1 MGLRDYTIADVLNR
15 NAACF
20 SGDTALVGEGVSWSY
35 KQYAE
40 DVNRLASAFKA
51 MNLKKS
57 DPVGIWAYNSY
68 EYFLVLGAAAKTGL
82 ILLLI
87 NWRLQPDEV
96 RVILEDVEPK
106 AMIVGA
112 EFTGALTDILKAS
125 PALSMPKIAIGGDR
139 KEGFTPFDELMRSEP
154 ADPPDVDVSGDDP
167 YVIVH
172 TAAVG
177 GRPRGAVLSQGNL
190 IASNM
195 QAMAVQ
201 GMGKDAVYI
210 NALPL
215 FHIAGLQTALNV
227 MHAGGVNII
236 ADRFDAAQVA
246 RAVDEQG
253 VNILGTFP
261 PMLSMVL
268 DEAEKA
274 GSSLINLKAVVGLDG
289 PDTIKRYQSLSGGCF
304 YAGFGQTET
313 SGFVTLIPFDEAPG
327 SAGIEGPLAKVR
339 VVDEYD
345 RELPAEQ
352 PGEIVVQGPMVF
364 LGYWN
369 MPEETA
375 YTFRGGMHHTGDIG
389 RIGKNGVLWYVKRKA
404 EKELIKPGG
413 ENVYPAEVEKALME
427 HSDVNEACVFG
438 VPDPKWGEAIAA
450 VCVKAEGSAL
460 TEDELID
467 FVAGRIARYKKPK
480 RVTFVE
486 SLPKT
491 EDGSTDRE
499 KVKADFT

>member
-1 MGLRDYTIADVLNR
+1 MGLRDYTIADVLSR
-15 NAACF
+15 NAGCF
-20 SGDTALVGEGVSWSY
+20 SGDTALVGDDASWSY
-35 KQYAE
+35 KQYAK
-40 DVNRLASAFKA
+40 DVNRLAASFTA

-68 EYFLVLGAAAKTGL
+68 EYFLVLAAAARTGL

-87 NWRLQPDEV
+87 NWRLQPEEV
-96 RVILEDVEPK
+96 RVILEDVGPK

-112 EFTGALTDILKAS
+112 EFTGTLSDILKES
-125 PALSMPKIAIGGDR
+125 PDLSMQKIAIGGDR
-139 KEGFTPFDELMRSEP
+139 KDGFTPFGELTLSEP
-154 ADPPDVDVSGDDP
+154 ADSPDVDVSGDDP

-172 TAAVG
+172 TAAVEG
-177 GRPRGAVLSQGNL
+177 KPRGAVLSHGNI

-195 QAMAVQ
+195 QTLSQ
-201 GMGKDAVYI
+201 MGIGKNAVYI

-215 FHIAGLQTALNV
+215 FHIAGLITAFNV

-236 ADRFDAAQVA
+236 AERFDAAKIVQ
-246 RAVDEQG
+246 AVDEKG

-261 PMLSMVL
+261 PMLSTVL

-274 GSSLINLKAVVGLDG
+274 GSSLINLKTVVGLDG

-304 YAGFGQTET
+304 YSGFGQTET
-313 SGFVTLIPFDEAPG
+313 SGYVTLIPFDEAPG

-339 VVDEYD
+339 IVDEYE
-345 RELPAEQ
+345 RELPAGQ

-364 LGYWN
+364 QGYWN
-369 MPEETA
+369 MPEETS
-375 YTFRGGMHHTGDIG
+375 YTFRGGSHHTGDIG
-389 RIGKNGVLWYVKRKA
+389 RIDENGVLWYVKRKA

-427 HSDVNEACVFG
+427 HPDVAEACVFG
-438 VPDPKWGEAIAA
+438 APDPKWGEAIAA
-450 VCVKAEGSAL
+450 VCVKAQGSAL
-460 TEDELID
+460 TEDELIE

-499 KVKADFT
+499 KIKANFS